1 VDGDQDTARD
11 RLLQS
16 FEMWEDGVQL
26 KRESL
31 RRRSPQLSEASIEAQ
46 LTRWLAEPDGVSDD
60 FVLVEWP
67 RPRR

>member
-1 VDGDQDTARD
+1 M
-11 RLLQS
+11 LQA

-31 RRRSPQLSEASIEAQ
+31 RRRSPQLSEVEIEAQ
-46 LTRWLAEPDGVSDD
+46 LTSWLAEPDGTSDE
-60 FVLVEWP
+60 FVLVTWP